1 MRVPFLSL
9 AVLVLAACSQGP
21 AAEQESADDFASRI
35 GQTQIQQPAPV
46 GMAPDDPAQADP
58 NAPNT
63 ASATPPEG
71 ADVTQLQQ
79 LGDIGGVNLGPRNG
93 ACTFTSGG
101 REMMIAAGLN
111 EPTLPGKAVIRVGG
125 GLTMLDTPPGG
136 LAVIKAGSRFS
147 GEGVTVQIAPAAGEG
162 MSRPA
167 NAIVTD
173 ASGKNQ
179 TYSGEWICA

>member
-1 MRVPFLSL
+1 MRIALVSFAAL
-9 AVLVLAACSQGP
+9 ALAACSQEP

-35 GQTQIQQPAPV
+35 GQSETQATGGMPAN
-46 GMAPDDPAQADP
+46 DPAQPDP
-58 NAPNT
+58 NAPNV
-63 ASATPPEG
+63 ASATPPQG
-71 ADVTQLQQ
+71 ADVTKLER

-136 LAVIKAGSRFS
+136 LAAIKSGSSFT
-147 GEGVTVQIAPAAGEG
+147 GEGVTVKIAPAAGEG
-162 MSRPA
+162 MTRPA
-167 NAIVTD
+167 NVTVTD
-173 ASGKNQ
+173 ASGKTQ
-179 TYSGEWICA
+179 SYSGEWICA